1 MTGRPLP
8 PEPPRRRGP
17 ATRLSSGPFASMGPP
32 RRYVSTAA
40 GGAGFPAPPA
50 AFPCAR
56 GAGRDGGGGLFG
68 AVPARAP
75 RTAAAVVRAARR
87 GLRRMPPCPI
97 LGRPRVFPAPCLPP
111 SRAAAGLASA
121 ALPCRSRP
129 RVRSS
134 PVPQS
139 ASCPPSSPFSPVP
152 QPASCPP
159 GFEEVTR
166 IPQETRRRSPGY
178 GRRGPDRGG
187 RTMRGGRRWR
197 RSSSGA
203 TPGCARGISP

>member
-1 MTGRPLP
+1 MTTGRPLP

-17 ATRLSSGPFASMGPP
+17 AMRLSSGPFASMGPP

-50 AFPCAR
+50 AFPCAH

-87 GLRRMPPCPI
+87 GAATHASLSHS
-97 LGRPRVFPAPCLPP
+97 GPAPRLPSSVP
-111 SRAAAGLASA
+111 A

-129 RVRSS
+129 RARSS

-166 IPQETRRRSPGY
+166 IPQEARRRSPGY

-187 RTMRGGRRWR
+187 RTKRGGRRWR
-197 RSSSGA
+197 RSGSGA
-203 TPGCARGISP
+203 IPGCARGISP

>member
-1 MTGRPLP
+1 MTTGRSLP
-8 PEPPRRRGP
+8 PEPPRRQGP

-50 AFPCAR
+50 AFPCAH
-56 GAGRDGGGGLFG
+56 GAGRDGGGGCL
-68 AVPARAP
+68 AP
-75 RTAAAVVRAARR
+75 CPRGRR
-87 GLRRMPPCPI
+87 GRQSPWCGRRDGGCD
-97 LGRPRVFPAPCLPP
+97 ACLPVP
-111 SRAAAGLASA
+111 FWAGPASA

-129 RVRSS
+129 RARSS
-134 PVPQS
+134 PVLQP
-139 ASCPPSSPFSPVP
+139 ASCPPSSPFFPVP

-166 IPQETRRRSPGY
+166 IPQEARRRSPGY

-187 RTMRGGRRWR
+187 RTKRGGRRWR
-197 RSSSGA
+197 RSGSGA

>member
-1 MTGRPLP
+1 MTTGRPLP
-8 PEPPRRRGP
+8 PEPPRRQGP

-50 AFPCAR
+50 AFPCAY
-56 GAGRDGGGGLFG
+56 GAGRDGAG
-68 AVPARAP
+68 AVWRRARAG
-75 RTAAAVVRAARR
+75 AADGSRR
-87 GLRRMPPCPI
+87 GASGATGAATHASLSHS
-97 LGRPRVFPAPCLPP
+97 GPAPRLPSSVP
-111 SRAAAGLASA
+111 A

-134 PVPQS
+134 PVPQP

-166 IPQETRRRSPGY
+166 IPQEARRRSPGY

-187 RTMRGGRRWR
+187 RTKRGGRRWR
-197 RSSSGA
+197 RSGSGA